1 MNEWAE
7 RRVGCVLFAAAPQ
20 NMGWANLGWSP
31 VSATQCDVS
40 EILIFLCLSFLICSL
55 GDTIGRPGKRSE
67 IGDVLNQGYFIST
80 Q

>member
-1 MNEWAE
+1 M
-7 RRVGCVLFAAAPQ
+7 VFAAAPQ
-20 NMGWANLGWSP
+20 NVGLANVGWSP

-67 IGDVLNQGYFIST
+67 IGGVLNQGCFIRT